1 MGKRGKKEKQRKQ
14 QRRQFEELCEER
26 LFEQMFEERCEE
38 RLQEAEA
45 AAVAAEAAAVVQA
58 EQEKKERDEEGR
70 GRAEAGHGSVGPTR
84 TRWEQGKTGEV
95 AVQRAVEMLA
105 GKIEEMRADAE
116 QREQRSQMLYEVMS
130 EAVGDVS
137 YDTRAVGRSLGR
149 LQLPRVEHGLCLRA
163 LERMGQQWEQQ
174 AAKMAGAVEQMREE
188 MRAVQAGQRELALL
202 ASGLGAGVG
211 DLGSGLGGLG
221 SSVRAIQRQ
230 LDDRTG
236 EQQRLAKLVSRMAAE
251 SGGQQT
257 SPPDTVRKQKGLGR
271 RMGGVKG
278 RQLQFGSESEEK
290 EQEQGKEEK
299 ASEQQEEVAQ
309 WYGGGGEAQGVY
321 EEMRAEVGA
330 EREEREREERVERER
345 EEQEREE
352 AAASSAWFHERCRR
366 MRDENKR
373 KSALPWDCDE
383 MREVCRQ
390 DRALRSKERR
400 EDRERMQRAGY
411 EGKSKEEQVAW
422 LSMNDRMKMDEWS
435 RMKEEQEGDE
445 REQWKEKWLW
455 KWLWQKQLGEMS
467 EREMSVWDD
476 GREMREEVQPFGCAS
491 TAK

>member
-163 LERMGQQWEQQ
+163 LEKLGQRWEQQ

-188 MRAVQAGQRELALL
+188 MGAVQAGQRELALL
-202 ASGLGAGVG
+202 VHGLGAGVG
-211 DLGSGLGGLG
+211 DMGSGLGGLG

-230 LDDRTG
+230 LDARTAEQKRLADRVSCWEAEAGGRKISPPATVRKEKG
-236 EQQRLAKLVSRMAAE
+236 LGGRAGAAGMQGRRLGFGSGREQQRQQQQQQVAVQQAE
-251 SGGQQT
+251 N
-257 SPPDTVRKQKGLGR
+257 K
-271 RMGGVKG
+271 
-278 RQLQFGSESEEK
+278 EK
-290 EQEQGKEEK
+290 EQEQVKKEKEMGKENEKEEK
-299 ASEQQEEVAQ
+299 
-309 WYGGGGEAQGVY
+309 
-321 EEMRAEVGA
+321 
-330 EREEREREERVERER
+330 EREAGKERQRK
-345 EEQEREE
+345 EE
-352 AAASSAWFHERCRR
+352 AAARPGGQRSRR
-366 MRDENKR
+366 SRSR
-373 KSALPWDCDE
+373 I
-383 MREVCRQ
+383 RRQ
-390 DRALRSKERR
+390 RR
-400 EDRERMQRAGY
+400 WLQR
-411 EGKSKEEQVAW
+411 
-422 LSMNDRMKMDEWS
+422 
-435 RMKEEQEGDE
+435 
-445 REQWKEKWLW
+445 
-455 KWLWQKQLGEMS
+455 
-467 EREMSVWDD
+467 
-476 GREMREEVQPFGCAS
+476 
-491 TAK
+491 